1 MHSAVPVAWGEN
13 RVAPC
18 YGWAMTGQ
26 KKRTA
31 ILISGRGSN
40 MRALVNAMAAPDYPA
55 EAAVVISNRPEAL
68 GLDWAKEQGLATVAI
83 DHRQF
88 ATRVAFEARLHQTLL
103 DYGVE
108 LVCNAGFMRLLTGGF
123 VDRWRDRQLNIH
135 PSLLPAFPGLNTHE
149 RVLQSGALITGC
161 TVHFVRLEM
170 DAGPI
175 IAQAAVP
182 VLPGDT
188 EDTLSARV
196 LEAEHRVY
204 PIALDLVASGRVQ
217 VANGAVMLSASVDV
231 PQPLI
236 VPALRQSNT

>member
-1 MHSAVPVAWGEN
+1 
-13 RVAPC
+13 
-18 YGWAMTGQ
+18 MTKQ

-40 MRALVNAMAAPDYPA
+40 MQALVRAMAAPAFPA
-55 EAAVVISNRPEAL
+55 ETAVVISNRPEAL

-103 DYGVE
+103 EYGTE

-123 VDRWRDRQLNIH
+123 VDRWRDRHLNIH

-149 RVLQSGALITGC
+149 RVLQSGAMITGC

-170 DAGPI
+170 DSGPI

-182 VLPGDT
+182 VVPGDRQ
-188 EDTLSARV
+188 DTLAARV

-204 PIALDLVASGRVQ
+204 PLALDLVASGRVQ
-217 VANGAVMLSASVDV
+217 VVNGLAIISAEVDI
-231 PQPLI
+231 PQPLV
-236 VPALRQSNT
+236 VPVLR